1 MFNNNADIQ
10 NQLLADDGSTLVGQL
25 KRLEDNSLLI
35 EEAGWNILGR
45 PLVNE
50 EQLWMVK
57 YLEDRED
64 RRIPAIQQL
73 VWALLTSGEFRF
85 NY

>member
-1 MFNNNADIQ
+1 MFNNNADVQ
-10 NQLLADDGSTLVGQL
+10 NQLLADDGSMLVGQL
-25 KRLEDNSLLI
+25 KLLEDNSLLVT
-35 EEAGWNILGR
+35 EAGWNILGR
-45 PLVNE
+45 PLVDE
-50 EQLWMVK
+50 ERRWMVK
-57 YLEDRED
+57 YLADRKD